1 MILMSMMNLMSLN
14 RITEGVGKKHYE
26 CEVCFVKKKHSPYF
40 KLLPHPAIIK
50 LLINIKERIVC
61 NSCAMR
67 EEFGSKYR
75 QHPRYKEWVEDK

>member
-1 MILMSMMNLMSLN
+1 MLSLMSLN

-26 CEVCFVKKKHSPYF
+26 CECCFVKKKHSPYF

-50 LLINIKERIVC
+50 LLNNFEERIVC

-67 EEFGSKYR
+67 EEFGSNYR
-75 QHPRYKEWVEDK
+75 QHPRYKEWIDEE